1 MVAVIIN
8 KSIALYVR
16 GTPNDL
22 KIRTKIKRSLLL
34 FFSFS
39 LYMYFFKLDIHIFQT
54 LEGENISS
62 ENKYQP
68 VHLIFNFE

>member
-8 KSIALYVR
+8 KSIALYIR

-34 FFSFS
+34 FFSSS

-54 LEGENISS
+54 LEGE
-62 ENKYQP
+62 KFP
-68 VHLIFNFE
+68 VKINTSQYI

>member
-8 KSIALYVR
+8 KSIALYIR

-34 FFSFS
+34 FFQFFVIHV
-39 LYMYFFKLDIHIFQT
+39 LLQIRYTYFTNFGGGKYFQ
-54 LEGENISS
+54 
-62 ENKYQP
+62 
-68 VHLIFNFE
+68 